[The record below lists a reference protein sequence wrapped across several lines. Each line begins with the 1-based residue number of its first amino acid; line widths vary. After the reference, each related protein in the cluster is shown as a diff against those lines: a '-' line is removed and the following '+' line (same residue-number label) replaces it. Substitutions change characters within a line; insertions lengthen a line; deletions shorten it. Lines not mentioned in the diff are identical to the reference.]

1 MPNNRVGGHYSQAF
15 DTELQQA
22 VDRLL
27 QMAALTQQQLT
38 DALAAFVEADHA
50 LAEQVVASDHRVND
64 FEVDIDELCLDILAR
79 RQPAA
84 SDLRLVVT
92 VLKSINDIER
102 IGDLAKR
109 VAKTVL
115 EQADSERPNQ
125 GQLDE
130 IDIMG
135 HRVLQ
140 MLQRAS
146 VSFERMNATDALAVL
161 RQDKAIDQDYDRI
174 VSQSLSAMSQDS
186 SQVGPSMQLFV
197 IARALE
203 RIGDHSRNLCQHVI
217 FLCKGRNVAHFSDA
231 ELQQIVDKQR
241 N

>member
-1 MPNNRVGGHYSQAF
+1 MPNSKIGRHYSQAF

-38 DALAAFVEADHA
+38 DAIAAFVEADHA
-50 LAEQVVASDHRVND
+50 RAEQVVASDHRVND
-64 FEVDIDELCLDILAR
+64 FEVDIDEHCLDILAR

-84 SDLRLVVT
+84 SDLRLVLT

-109 VAKTVL
+109 VAKTLL
-115 EQADSERPNQ
+115 EQADTDRPNQ
-125 GQLDE
+125 AQLDE
-130 IDIMG
+130 IDVMG
-135 HRVLQ
+135 HRVLH
-140 MLQRAS
+140 MLQRAC
-146 VSFERMNATDALAVL
+146 VSFERMDATDALTVL
-161 RQDKAIDQDYDRI
+161 RKDKEIDQDYDRI
-174 VSQSLSAMSQDS
+174 VAQSISAMSNDS

-203 RIGDHSRNLCQHVI
+203 RIGDHSRNICQHVI

-241 N
+241 S